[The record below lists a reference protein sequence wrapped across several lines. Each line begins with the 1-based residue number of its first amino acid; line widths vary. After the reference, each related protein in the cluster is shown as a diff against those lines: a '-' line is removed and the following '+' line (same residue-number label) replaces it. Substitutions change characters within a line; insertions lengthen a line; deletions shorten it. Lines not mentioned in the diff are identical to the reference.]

1 MKFRSAF
8 PMLLLATTAILHAQ
22 AEPEKKNIV
31 YGHPAQ
37 ISTMVG
43 VAASP
48 LALGLVWLQVDYER
62 WLKPG
67 LSAIGG
73 IQYLDLYPT
82 LAEDGEG
89 SAGFGD
95 ILAGI
100 RWYPGHK
107 FSGFYLQPQLNYN
120 RLFLSTDDDDES
132 WKLGMNRFGMAGY
145 LGFNGKWEVISVD
158 WNIGFSYL
166 TTGDTKI
173 TKKDKRTGETE
184 TTDISEEDEEFA
196 DYILTPLTPSTTF
209 SVGYMF

>member
-1 MKFRSAF
+1 MKPRSAF
-8 PMLLLATTAILHAQ
+8 LMLLLAAPLLHAQ
-22 AEPEKKNIV
+22 EPAKKNIV
-31 YGHPAQ
+31 YGHPGQ

-48 LALGLVWLQVDYER
+48 LEFGLVWLQADYER
-62 WLKPG
+62 WLQPG

-73 IQYLDLYPT
+73 VQYFNLYPT
-82 LAEDGEG
+82 LSEDGEG
-89 SAGFGD
+89 SLGFYD
-95 ILAGI
+95 VLAGV
-100 RWYPGHK
+100 RWYPNQK

-120 RLFLSTDDDDES
+120 RVFISADDDEES
-132 WKLGMNRFGMAGY
+132 WDLGMNRFGASAY

-166 TTGDTKI
+166 STGETKI
-173 TKKDKRTGETE
+173 TKKDKTTGVTETE
-184 TTDISEEDEEFA
+184 DITDEADEFA